1 MSESLQRTGKDFE
14 TFYEKYY
21 KQVYRMAYTYMKN
34 SADAEDVTEDV
45 FVRVLVG
52 SFDFEDEEHERRWLF
67 TVTVNLCKDR
77 LKHWWKKRV
86 SSVDDCP
93 EQASEDEIS
102 TDETLTAVMA
112 LPTKYKDVIY
122 LHYYMDY
129 KTDEIAE
136 MLKRPPSTV
145 RNQLREGRERLKIRL
160 GGVIS

>member
-45 FVRVLVG
+45 FVKVLVG
-52 SFDFEDEEHERRWLF
+52 NFEFEDEEHERRWLF

-93 EQASEDEIS
+93 EQVSEDEIP

-129 KTDEIAE
+129 KTDEIAK